1 MKGPRVSTPLPRAAT
16 GIDGMSV
23 LRVSLVQQPLV
34 WQDPQR
40 NRAHFETLLLPL
52 AGQTDLVVLPETF
65 TTGFSMDVEQ
75 LGERAGGLSS
85 QWLARLAKRLDAA
98 ITGSVITE
106 DGGRY
111 FNRLLWA
118 APGGQLRAY
127 DKRHL
132 FRMGR
137 EHQHFTAGRAA
148 WTIPWRGFSICPL
161 VCYDLRFPVFS
172 RRRAQ
177 LEYDL
182 LLYVANWP
190 AARANAWRQL
200 LRARAIENQAYV
212 VGVNRVGVDGQG
224 VAYAGESA
232 AIDFLGEPLADLGAA
247 ALVTTVS
254 LDLAA
259 LQGFR
264 SKFPAHLDADAFT
277 LET

>member
-1 MKGPRVSTPLPRAAT
+1 
-16 GIDGMSV
+16 MSA

-34 WQDPQR
+34 WHDSQA
-40 NRAHFETLLLPL
+40 NRAHFEASVLPL
-52 AGQTDLVVLPETF
+52 AGHTDLVVLPETF
-65 TTGFSMDVEQ
+65 TTGFSMDVER
-75 LGERAGGLSS
+75 LAESAGGPSS
-85 QWLARLAKRLDAA
+85 QWLTRLATRIDAA
-98 ITGSVITE
+98 IAGSVITR
-106 DGGRY
+106 DGEHY
-111 FNRLLWA
+111 YNRLLWA
-118 APGGQLRAY
+118 APGLEVRAY

-148 WTIPWRGFSICPL
+148 WSIRWRGFNVCPL

-177 LEYDL
+177 LDYDL

-190 AARANAWRQL
+190 AARASAWRQL

-224 VAYAGESA
+224 VAYAGDSA
-232 AIDFLGEPLADLGAA
+232 AIDFLGEPLAEMGAA
-247 ALVTTVS
+247 AQVTT
-254 LDLAA
+254 LDLDADA
-259 LQGFR
+259 LRAFR

-277 LET
+277 LEV